1 MKILTVLLLIL
12 LSAPAVSVSAQ
23 QQKGKASYYGRKFEG
38 RRMSSGAV
46 YRGDSMFCAHRTYP
60 FGTLLKVTNMSNGKT
75 VVVKV
80 MDRGPYGRGRIIDLS
95 LAAARKID
103 MVSAGIVNVTVTP
116 YKSFIIPFRPE
127 PDLDDLPDY
136 GLDAVFGDDD
146 EPWLPTKSNSTGYSS
161 DDMWSRYD
169 DEWE

>member
-1 MKILTVLLLIL
+1 MRNLAHILLIVL
-12 LSAPAVSVSAQ
+12 FASVAVIAEAQ
-23 QQKGKASYYGRKFEG
+23 PQQKGKASYYGRKFEG

-60 FGTLLKVTNMSNGKT
+60 FGTLLSVTNMSNGKS

-95 LAAARKID
+95 YAAARKID
-103 MVSAGIVNVTVTP
+103 MLHAGIVNVTVKP
-116 YKSFIIPFRPE
+116 YKKINIPFKPE
-127 PDLDDLPDY
+127 PDDDNDY
-136 GLDAVFGDDD
+136 DFDSMFDDD
-146 EPWLPTKSNSTGYSS
+146 EAPWVPRSNDYVS
-161 DDMWSRYD
+161 DDMWGRYD